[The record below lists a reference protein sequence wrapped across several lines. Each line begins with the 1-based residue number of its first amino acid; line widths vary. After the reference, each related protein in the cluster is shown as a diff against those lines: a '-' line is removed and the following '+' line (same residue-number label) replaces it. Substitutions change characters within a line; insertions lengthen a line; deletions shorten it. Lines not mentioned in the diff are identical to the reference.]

1 MMPSLFTA
9 LLTAFLIFTPAFAG
23 GPGLG
28 LTPPDQLQY
37 RPLHFQV
44 PKPAR
49 IVLDNGMILYHYE
62 DHELPLIKVTAL
74 VGTGSVYD
82 PEGKEGLAEL
92 TGQVMREGGT
102 RTMKSAEID
111 ETLERLA
118 IDLEA
123 SLGSESGTVG
133 MSVLKKDLDAGLDIF
148 SRIIREP
155 VFEEAKTALA
165 VNLKLED
172 IRRIADNPQRFAFR
186 EFNRLIYRNHPRG
199 RLASLASVKTI
210 RREDLLKFHE
220 RFFRPANIMIAVSGD
235 ITKDEAVK
243 KINGAFGSWRQESP
257 PVADPPPIPKQQGG
271 VYFIAKNTPQ
281 SVVLIGQRAPA
292 RLSEEAYP
300 FSVFDFIIGSGGFP
314 SRIFQEVRTNQGLAY
329 SAGSFYRPRSTD
341 GVFGAYALTKSA
353 TTLKALSVLRAIVRD
368 DAHQEIS
375 AQELAWAKKS
385 IDNGFIFSFT
395 SASQIA
401 YQQMK
406 IEYDRLP
413 EDYLTTY
420 RGKIEKVGLADLARV
435 RGEYV
440 LPDEEIILV
449 VGNDEALM
457 QVKSVFRDITTIEGR
472 L

>member
-1 MMPSLFTA
+1 MIQSLGAVLLAA
-9 LLTAFLIFTPAFAG
+9 LLTCTPAFAG
-23 GPGLG
+23 DPGRG

-44 PKPAR
+44 PKPSR
-49 IVLDNGMILYHYE
+49 TVLDNGMILYHYE
-62 DHELPLIKVTAL
+62 DHELPLVKVTAL

-123 SLGSESGTVG
+123 SLGGESGTVG

-155 VFEEAKTALA
+155 AFEEGKTALA

-199 RLASLASVKTI
+199 RQASLASVKTI

-220 RFFRPANIMIAVSGD
+220 RFFRPGNIMIAVSGD
-235 ITKDEAVK
+235 ITKDEAVE
-243 KINGAFGSWRQESP
+243 KIKRAFGSWKQEGP
-257 PVADPPPIPKQQGG
+257 PIADPPPVPRQRRGI
-271 VYFIAKNTPQ
+271 YFIAKNTPQ
-281 SVVLIGQRAPA
+281 SVILIGQRAPA
-292 RLSEEAYP
+292 RLSEDAYP
-300 FSVFDFIIGSGGFP
+300 FGVFDFIIGSGGFP

-329 SAGSFYRPRSTD
+329 SAGSFYRPRGTD

-420 RGKIEKVGLADLARV
+420 RGKIDKVVLADLARV

-449 VGNDEALM
+449 VGNDEALT
-457 QVKSVFRDITTIEGR
+457 QVKSDFKDIAIIEGR